1 MFVNWSLENNF
12 PKKIKFEGQLWIVK
26 LDSVLSSRFSWLSKL
41 LGDEISRLKALWG
54 FVRVING
61 KSCYHQ
67 KGFKEPIS
75 YSGRK
80 GHTFLWGNPL
90 LAIPEALGEKAKIIS
105 HPTRYAFKALPC
117 SPTTQAL
124 LFHHPSCSRTVHIN
138 TMPVIDL
145 FLVSTRHSLG
155 NVLPERCQK
164 WKLNIG
170 VLPGC
175 ADHLWAVTKTLGNH
189 ESAWNAWHNLENSNQ
204 LVFKPEAILIL
215 TSSWIFATLKLGF
228 RFWLRTLAKSESVS

>member
-1 MFVNWSLENNF
+1 MEKNF
-12 PKKIKFEGQLWIVK
+12 LKKIKFEGQPRIVK

-80 GHTFLWGNPL
+80 GHKFLWGNPL
-90 LAIPEALGEKAKIIS
+90 LAIPEALGEKAKNIS
-105 HPTRYAFKALPC
+105 HPTRYALKALPC
-117 SPTTQAL
+117 PPTTQAL

-138 TMPVIDL
+138 AMPVIDL
-145 FLVSTRHSLG
+145 FLVSTRHS
-155 NVLPERCQK
+155 
-164 WKLNIG
+164 
-170 VLPGC
+170 
-175 ADHLWAVTKTLGNH
+175 
-189 ESAWNAWHNLENSNQ
+189 
-204 LVFKPEAILIL
+204 F
-215 TSSWIFATLKLGF
+215 
-228 RFWLRTLAKSESVS
+228 RTLSKVKAQHWCTTWLC